1 MSNLQV
7 QLVRYP
13 EGTPAPE
20 DFALVDAPMPAAR
33 PGELLLQVEWLGL
46 DPFPR
51 LRMRSDSRVGPPMP
65 LGAVV
70 DGRGLATVVGSDDAA
85 FPLGTLV
92 AAETGWQQFTALPA
106 AKVQRLP
113 DYAGPASHH
122 LSTLGPSGLTAFFTA
137 ELAAVLPGQV
147 LVIAP
152 AAGSVGVVA
161 GQLARAAGARVIGLA
176 ASAAQCDFLRQSL
189 GFEAA
194 TTDPAELATLAPDGV
209 HGFIDGVGGAL
220 HDVVAA
226 HLALQARVVL
236 LGFIAA
242 YNDAA
247 PPRYG
252 SALPILFKRARVQG
266 FLLADHM
273 HDAPRALQRLAA
285 ALADGSL
292 RAVETIHQG
301 LAATPAAFAGL
312 FADPAPGKQIVRL
325 DHQES

>member
-13 EGTPAPE
+13 DGSPARE
-20 DFALVDAPMPAAR
+20 DFALVETPMPVAGA
-33 PGELLLQVEWLGL
+33 GELLLRVDWLGL

-51 LRMRSDSRVGPPMP
+51 LRMRADSRVGPPMP
-65 LGAVV
+65 LHAAVE
-70 DGRGLATVVGSDDAA
+70 GRGLATVIGSDDAA
-85 FPLGTLV
+85 FPVGSLV

-113 DYAGPASHH
+113 DYAGPASHQ
-122 LSTLGPSGLTAFFTA
+122 LSTLGPSGLTAFFTV
-137 ELAAVLPGQV
+137 ELAGVQRGQT

-161 GQLARAAGARVIGLA
+161 GQLAQAAGARVIGLA
-176 ASAAQCDFLRQSL
+176 ASDAQCDFLRQSL
-189 GFEAA
+189 GFDAA
-194 TTDPAELATLAPDGV
+194 TTDATDLAALAPDGV
-209 HGFIDGVGGAL
+209 HGFIDGVGGAP
-220 HDVVAA
+220 HDAVAA
-226 HLALQARVVL
+226 HLALHARVVL

-252 SALPILFKRARVQG
+252 SALPILFKRATVQG
-266 FLLADHM
+266 FLLADHL
-273 HDAPRALQRLAA
+273 HDAPRGLERLAA
-285 ALADGSL
+285 ALADGSM
-292 RAVETIHQG
+292 RAVETIHHG